1 MTLRLLAA
9 LATLCAAVAQTP
21 NPALLVLNKE
31 GSLAIV
37 DPSSGAVVGRVPTG
51 EQPHEVVVSTD
62 GKLAV
67 TSNYGGP
74 DGRTLSVIDIDAR
87 KEIHR
92 VDLTPLRRPHGLFA
106 AGGKIYF
113 TAEFNK
119 VVGRYDPATNQVDW
133 VMGTGQAGTHMVQL
147 DHDRLFT
154 ANIAGGSISILEQ
167 TGQNWNQTVIE
178 TGKGPEGFDISPD
191 GRELWAAN
199 SGDGTIAIID
209 VAARKVKE
217 TVNVHTKRSNRL
229 KFTPDGSTVL
239 VSDLASGDLVV
250 LDAATRKERKRINL
264 GHDIAGILVTPDSAR
279 AYVAAT
285 GDNNVAVIDLKTLT
299 VTKRLDTGKGPDG
312 MAWLQR

>member
-9 LATLCAAVAQTP
+9 LASLCAAAAQTP

-113 TAEFNK
+113 TAEFNR
-119 VVGRYDPATNQVDW
+119 VVGRYDSATNQVDW
-133 VMGTGQAGTHMVQL
+133 VMGTGQAGTHMVLL

-167 TGQNWNQTVIE
+167 AGQNWNQTVIE

-199 SGDGTIAIID
+199 SGDGSIAIID